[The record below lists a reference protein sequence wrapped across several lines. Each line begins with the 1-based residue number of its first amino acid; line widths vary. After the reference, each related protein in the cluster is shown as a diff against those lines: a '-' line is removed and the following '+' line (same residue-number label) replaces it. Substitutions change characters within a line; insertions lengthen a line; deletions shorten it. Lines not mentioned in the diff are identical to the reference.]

1 MRLEKLK
8 DLHDKDLI
16 TDEQFAGLEEV
27 ISGKLLSAFFELRTL
42 LYLGVLLFT
51 TGTGILIYRNIGDLG
66 HILSIIFLSTLSL
79 SCFYYAFKKGSR
91 YSNQKIVPPSPYFDY
106 VVLLGCLLFISVLT
120 YLQFQYNLL
129 DESLGEITLIAAAI
143 FFLAAYRFDHLGVL
157 SLAIAAFA
165 AFWGLRVSPREWYH
179 SDFFSSANLH
189 TTAMFFGG
197 GLALAGV
204 ILEHRGI
211 KQHFTFTYFN
221 FCTLIFLSGAV
232 AGMFMNDDFYG
243 PYLLGLFTGCALT
256 VWAAFRQKSFLFL
269 LYAFVFG
276 YIGLTYFLGDVI
288 LNEEIYA
295 WFYYLIL
302 SCGGFVFSH

>member
-1 MRLEKLK
+1 
-8 DLHDKDLI
+8 
-16 TDEQFAGLEEV
+16 
-27 ISGKLLSAFFELRTL
+27 
-42 LYLGVLLFT
+42 VLLFT
-51 TGTGILIYRNIGDLG
+51 TGTGILIYLNIGDLG
-66 HILSIIFLSTLSL
+66 HVLSIVVLSALALS
-79 SCFYYAFKKGSR
+79 SFYYAFTRAPR
-91 YSNQKIVPPSPYFDY
+91 YSNQKLIPPSPYFDY
-106 VVLLGCLLFISVLT
+106 VVLLGCLLVISVLG
-120 YLQFQYNLL
+120 YLQFQYHLL
-129 DESLGEITLIAAAI
+129 DESLGETTLVAAAI
-143 FFLAAYRFDHLGVL
+143 FFLTAYRFDHLGVL

-165 AFWGLRVSPREWYH
+165 SFWGLSVSPQEWYH

-197 GLALAGV
+197 GLALGAV
-204 ILEHRGI
+204 ILDRRGV

-221 FCTLIFLSGAV
+221 FCILIFLVGAL
-232 AGMFMNDDFYG
+232 AGVFINEDFYG
-243 PYLLGLFTGCALT
+243 PYLLGLFAGCGLT

-302 SCGGFVFSH
+302 SCGGFVFFIIRFKNYFKRAE